1 MGYDAKKNFGLF
13 DAKPLWRSKQ
23 INFSTEFEPYM
34 FTGVSGSREIFISI
48 GADLEKIK

>member
-13 DAKPLWRSKQ
+13 DAKPLCRSKQ